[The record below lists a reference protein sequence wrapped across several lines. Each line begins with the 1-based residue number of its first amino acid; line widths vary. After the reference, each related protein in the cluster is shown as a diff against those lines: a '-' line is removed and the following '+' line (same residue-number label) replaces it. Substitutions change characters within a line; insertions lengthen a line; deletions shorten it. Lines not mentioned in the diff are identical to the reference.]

1 MYVKVNVDVN
11 GSVLTSI
18 SGYTFI
24 FSSIA
29 STIKTLEKGN
39 AITTYTTTKV
49 WQLNAPT
56 EVVPVDP
63 IEVGNSGILAST
75 LGEVGAQGEAMHN
88 DAESQFYWAWFAVNE
103 GSDDKV
109 WAFKT
114 APVKMTDGSTW
125 YTIVFYIDYIW

>member
-49 WQLNAPT
+49 
-56 EVVPVDP
+56 
-63 IEVGNSGILAST
+63 
-75 LGEVGAQGEAMHN
+75 
-88 DAESQFYWAWFAVNE
+88 
-103 GSDDKV
+103 
-109 WAFKT
+109 
-114 APVKMTDGSTW
+114 
-125 YTIVFYIDYIW
+125 